1 MKTFTSKVVEI
12 CDNGDAIVELPP
24 ELLEEMGW
32 KEGDTLDI
40 SEKDGRVIIKKI
52 DEEHRKK
59 SLDKW
64 WFSHY
69 TIDKYYWFSNTD
81 WIKLLGDLNENRRW

>member
-40 SEKDGRVIIKKI
+40 SEKDGKIIIKKI
-52 DEEHRKK
+52 DELEAHKA
-59 SLDKW
+59 
-64 WFSHY
+64 
-69 TIDKYYWFSNTD
+69 
-81 WIKLLGDLNENRRW
+81 EQ

>member
-40 SEKDGRVIIKKI
+40 SEKEGKIIIKKI
-52 DEEHRKK
+52 DEEDRKI
-59 SLDKW
+59 SLDKP
-64 WFSHY
+64 
-69 TIDKYYWFSNTD
+69 
-81 WIKLLGDLNENRRW
+81 L

>member
-1 MKTFTSKVVEI
+1 MKKPNTFTAKVIEI

-40 SEKDGRVIIKKI
+40 SEKDGKIIIKKI
-52 DEEHRKK
+52 DEEDRKK
-59 SLDKW
+59 SLDK
-64 WFSHY
+64 
-69 TIDKYYWFSNTD
+69 
-81 WIKLLGDLNENRRW
+81 